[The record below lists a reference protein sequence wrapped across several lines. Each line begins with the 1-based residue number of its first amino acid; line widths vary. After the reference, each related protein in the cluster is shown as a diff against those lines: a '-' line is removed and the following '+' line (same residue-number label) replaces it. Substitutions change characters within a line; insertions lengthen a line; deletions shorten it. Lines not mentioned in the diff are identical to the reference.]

1 MNNISNLRKN
11 IPHMRENF
19 ILILTLLCITFI
31 PLHGQKLELHD
42 SILPDTISMK
52 SISTGWADEAVS
64 IGYVTAPSV
73 ITLMFISA
81 LVNEWNAGYF
91 GIPASA
97 MILIAPPLIY
107 AGGRSVEISKE
118 LSHPRAKLGW
128 TLYALSIIPTSMALY
143 GFTTDWGATIPLTI
157 ASGILGSASIVA
169 MTSYA
174 FSRAKTARE
183 MEASR
188 SASLHL
194 GISPLAGGAIATLV
208 YRF

>member
-1 MNNISNLRKN
+1 M
-11 IPHMRENF
+11 
-19 ILILTLLCITFI
+19 ILTLLFITTGHA
-31 PLHGQKLELHD
+31 HGQMMEQND
-42 SILPDTISMK
+42 SVLIDTISTGP
-52 SISTGWADEAVS
+52 ISTGWADEAVTL
-64 IGYVTAPSV
+64 GFVTAPSV
-73 ITLMFISA
+73 ITLMFVSA
-81 LVNEWNAGYF
+81 LINEWNAGYA

-157 ASGILGSASIVA
+157 ASGLLGTASIVA
-169 MTSYA
+169 MTTYA
-174 FSRAKTARE
+174 HSRAETARK

-188 SASLHL
+188 STSLHL
-194 GISPLAGGAIATLV
+194 GVAPLAGGAMASLML
-208 YRF
+208 RF